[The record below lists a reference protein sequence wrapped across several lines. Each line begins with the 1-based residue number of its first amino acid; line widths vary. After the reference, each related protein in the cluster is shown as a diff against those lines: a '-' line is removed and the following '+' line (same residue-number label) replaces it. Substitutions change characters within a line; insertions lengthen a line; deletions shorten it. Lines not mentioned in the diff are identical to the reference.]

1 MTKANKTQE
10 QHTAGPIAIGFDY
23 QLYLFMNL
31 ALELGPGEKIGFEVK
46 DDIHIDKADG
56 TTILYQAKHTVQ
68 QDSNKNLTTLDSDL
82 WKTLSNWVDFIKSN
96 KENSNFLEKHSF
108 ILTTNKSENN
118 NSFLIALL
126 LFKKDNKTDKVL
138 NKLKELKTKTTDKT
152 LKKYIQNVISIGQR
166 KLNRFLTKLTI
177 ETDSDG
183 IIDKIKKQISKST
196 KQNKERVDAVFN
208 SLYSNLQSAKYTE
221 IKDRKTFEIS
231 YKDFTKRF
239 GRCFIVAFET
249 KPLPKRN
256 VPVLLPDDLE
266 NQLFIKQLIDI
277 GQIQSG
283 SKDIIKFT
291 TQMLKF
297 LNDFTY
303 WSEEEHFILLTEA
316 EEFRKNSIEI
326 WINEFRAKYRKIER
340 QINSET
346 PLHELEDNIK
356 DLGADLVDYIRKQD
370 LYIQGFSPIGIEYS
384 NGHYYA
390 LSDNL
395 EIGWHFD
402 WENKYKK

>member
-23 QLYLFMNL
+23 QIYLFMSL
-31 ALELGPGEKIGFEVK
+31 ALELKQGEKIGFEVK
-46 DDIHIDKADG
+46 DDIHIDKADE

-68 QDSNKNLTTLDSDL
+68 QGSSKNLTTLDSDL

-96 KENSNFLEKHSF
+96 KDNSKFIEKHSF

-118 NSFLIALL
+118 NEFLNVLL
-126 LFKKDNKTDKVL
+126 LFKTDNNTDTVL
-138 NKLKELKTKTTDKT
+138 NKLKELKAKTKDET
-152 LKKYIQNVISIGQR
+152 LKKYIQNVISLR
-166 KLNRFLTKLTI
+166 KKKLKVFLTKLTI
-177 ETDSDG
+177 DTDADE
-183 IIDKIKKQISKST
+183 IIEKIKNQISNNT
-196 KQNKERVDAVFN
+196 RQDKEKVDAVFD
-208 SLYSNLQSAKYTE
+208 SLYSNLQSAKYTD

-231 YKDFTKRF
+231 YEDFVKRF

-256 VPVLLPDDLE
+256 VPVLLPDNLE
-266 NQLFIKQLIDI
+266 NQLFIKQLIDV

-346 PLHELEDNIK
+346 PLHELEDDIK

>member
-23 QLYLFMNL
+23 QIYLFMSL

-46 DDIHIDKADG
+46 DDIHIDKANG
-56 TTILYQAKHTVQ
+56 KTILYQAKHTVQ
-68 QDSNKNLTTLDSDL
+68 QGSNKNLTTLDSDL

-96 KENSNFLEKHSF
+96 KDNSKFIEKHSF

-118 NSFLIALL
+118 NEFLSALL
-126 LFKKDNKTDKVL
+126 LFKTDSDTDTVL
-138 NKLKELKTKTTDKT
+138 NKLKELKAKTKDKN
-152 LKKYIQNVISIGQR
+152 LKNYIQNVISLR
-166 KLNRFLTKLTI
+166 KKNLKAFLTKLTI
-177 ETDSDG
+177 DTDTDE
-183 IIDKIKKQISKST
+183 IIEKIKNQISKST
-196 KQNKERVDAVFN
+196 KQNKQKVDAVFN
-208 SLYSNLQSAKYTE
+208 SLYSNLQSAKYTD
-221 IKDRKTFEIS
+221 IKDRKAFEIS
-231 YKDFTKRF
+231 YEDFIKKF

-266 NQLFIKQLIDI
+266 SQLFIQQLIDI
-277 GQIQSG
+277 GEVQSG

-297 LNDFTY
+297 LNNFTY

-316 EEFRKNSIEI
+316 EEFKKNSIEI
-326 WINEFRAKYRKIER
+326 WMIEFRAKYRKVKR
-340 QINSET
+340 QIDSST
-346 PLHELEDNIK
+346 PLHELEDDIK
-356 DLGADLVDYIRKQD
+356 DLSLDIVDYIRKQD
-370 LYIQGFSPIGIEYS
+370 LSIQGFSPLGIEFS

-395 EIGWHFD
+395 EVGWHYD
-402 WENKYKK
+402 WKNKYTK

>member
-1 MTKANKTQE
+1 MTKANKIQE

-23 QLYLFMNL
+23 QIYLFMSL
-31 ALELGPGEKIGFEVK
+31 ALELKQGEKIGFEVK
-46 DDIHIDKADG
+46 DDIHIDKADE

-68 QDSNKNLTTLDSDL
+68 QGSSKNLTTLDSDL

-96 KENSNFLEKHSF
+96 KDNSKFIEKHSF
-108 ILTTNKSENN
+108 ILTTNKSENKN
-118 NSFLIALL
+118 DFLSALL
-126 LFKKDNKTDKVL
+126 LFKTDNNTDTIL
-138 NKLKELKTKTTDKT
+138 NKLKELKVKTKDKT
-152 LKKYIQNVISIGQR
+152 LKNYIQNVISLR
-166 KLNRFLTKLTI
+166 KKKLRAFLTKLTI
-177 ETDSDG
+177 DTDADE
-183 IIDKIKKQISKST
+183 IIEKIKNQISNNT
-196 KQNKERVDAVFN
+196 RQDKEKVDAVFD
-208 SLYSNLQSAKYTE
+208 SLYSNLQSAKYTD

-239 GRCFIVAFET
+239 GKCFRVAFET
-249 KPLPKRN
+249 RPLPKRN

-266 NQLFIKQLIDI
+266 NQLFIKQLIDV

-346 PLHELEDNIK
+346 PLHELEDDIK

-370 LYIQGFSPIGIEYS
+370 LYIQGFSPIGIKYS